1 MPDLNEV
8 EAEIFATS
16 NNSVRRKHLNIL
28 TQHTGRNLIAYYS
41 GWLSKPGL
49 PDAGITDEDKTGFM
63 AAVSGLDR
71 TRGLDIILHTPGGD
85 IAATQSIV
93 DYLGK
98 MFAND
103 IRAIVPQIAMSAGTM
118 VACSCKSI
126 VMGAHSNLG
135 PIDPHLSDIPAYG
148 VREEINRA
156 FREVKRDP
164 SRALIWQMI
173 IGQYHPTFLSQ
184 CDNAIRWSNSFVAEQ
199 LERVMF
205 ADEPDGQRK
214 ARNIV
219 RHLSNYR
226 GNRSHT
232 RHIHLEECEEMGLR
246 IERLEDDPGL
256 QDAVLTLH
264 HAYMLLFSGTDA
276 FKVIENQNC
285 RGVMKAQ
292 QGIG

>member
-1 MPDLNEV
+1 MPDLNDV
-8 EAEIFATS
+8 EAEILAAS
-16 NNSVRRKHLNIL
+16 NNSIRRKYLNVL
-28 TQHTGRNLIAYYS
+28 AQHTGRNVIAYYS
-41 GWLSKPGL
+41 GWLSKTGL
-49 PDAGITDEDKTGFM
+49 PDSGITDEDKAGFM
-63 AAVSGLDR
+63 AAVHGLDR
-71 TRGLDIILHTPGGD
+71 TTGLDLILHTPGGD

-98 MFAND
+98 MFNNE

-164 SRALIWQMI
+164 SRAIVWQMI

-184 CDNAIRWSNSFVAEQ
+184 CENAIRRSNNFVTEQ
-199 LERVMF
+199 LETVMF
-205 ADEPDGQRK
+205 TDDPDGSSK

-226 GNRSHT
+226 GESK
-232 RHIHLEECEEMGLR
+232 
-246 IERLEDDPGL
+246 P
-256 QDAVLTLH
+256 
-264 HAYMLLFSGTDA
+264 Y
-276 FKVIENQNC
+276 
-285 RGVMKAQ
+285 
-292 QGIG
+292 